1 MDDALMAEFLMVAV
15 PLVRKVPPPIEEK
28 PVGRKP
34 ISFELKALA
43 LLIKAWHNLT
53 YRGTVTELRDHWG
66 EFRRYGYEEI
76 PSHTTLWR
84 AMRKMPVAWFR
95 QFNQELNELFDG
107 DGRWTG
113 DSTGF
118 SASTYLRWRDMT
130 GRIESAKR
138 VALKLHCLIQL
149 PFLNIPCV
157 EVTDGAAAD
166 APILKRLVRQI
177 GLKEMEEIALDSAYL
192 ARWVCSMLEERGVEG
207 ILIKPKRNTTARS
220 HGSQAWRR
228 MVLNYLEDKASF
240 LDRYNKLRPRAETTF
255 SSLKR
260 TIAHWL
266 RSRKKTMQRKEAFT
280 CVIAY
285 NVVRAVINPLR
296 LI

>member
-1 MDDALMAEFLMVAV
+1 MAEFLMVAV

-34 ISFELKALA
+34 ISSELKALA

-138 VALKLHCLIQL
+138 VAVKLHCLIHLAPL
-149 PFLNIPCV
+149 PEHPLRRGDRWSCSGCANPQEARKTDRPEGHGGDSTGQRVSGEMGLLDARGEGGRGHPHQAEEEHDRKISWLASV
-157 EVTDGAAAD
+157 EEDGAEL
-166 APILKRLVRQI
+166 P
-177 GLKEMEEIALDSAYL
+177 
-192 ARWVCSMLEERGVEG
+192 
-207 ILIKPKRNTTARS
+207 
-220 HGSQAWRR
+220 RR
-228 MVLNYLEDKASF
+228 
-240 LDRYNKLRPRAETTF
+240 
-255 SSLKR
+255 
-260 TIAHWL
+260 
-266 RSRKKTMQRKEAFT
+266 
-280 CVIAY
+280 
-285 NVVRAVINPLR
+285 
-296 LI
+296 